1 MKLKHSVMV
10 GYAFTYQYRNSRS
23 WVLPLVTSIGEI
35 IVFLPYK
42 IYLNDYYLLKTEKRR
57 ISLSR

>member
-1 MKLKHSVMV
+1 MLLLINTGTLIV
-10 GYAFTYQYRNSRS
+10 GS

-42 IYLNDYYLLKTEKRR
+42 IYLNGYYLLKTEKRHIFLR
-57 ISLSR
+57 S